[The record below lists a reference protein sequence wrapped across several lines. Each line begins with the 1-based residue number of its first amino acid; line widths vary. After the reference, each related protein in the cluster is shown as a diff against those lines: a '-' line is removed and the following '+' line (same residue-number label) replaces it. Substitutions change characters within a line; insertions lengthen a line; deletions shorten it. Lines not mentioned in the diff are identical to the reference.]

1 MTLSEEN
8 RKILIN
14 TRLDQAIET
23 IQEALLLIENNMLR
37 AAMNRMY
44 YGMFYSL
51 LALALKYKFKTSKHQ
66 QLIGWFNKNF
76 IKNNLIDKKYSKII
90 RDAFELRTEGDYE
103 VFIDFSREEILDKF
117 ESMKVFIAEIE
128 RFISTEP

>member
-37 AAMNRMY
+37 AAMNRIY